1 MAKAYVQLPEEY
13 LQKLSKLGNKTDEI
27 CEKMLKAGG
36 EVVLAKVKNNLSSD

>member
-27 CEKMLKAGG
+27 CERC
-36 EVVLAKVKNNLSSD
+36 